1 MIDQVWKWLSCNRD
15 AQIFHMGKIRLC
27 PFSRRMDLFKDDV
40 FFWSVERSP
49 PGNMPPQRAI
59 LRGAI
64 PIRMSFTEQS
74 KQCGRLQ
81 SRIAFELFHHPG
93 PVFLEWIGAGLP
105 LMGSLEAQRA
115 MLQPVRICGRYARS
129 CQHVPLLVF
138 ASSLFFVRTYT
149 I

>member
-27 PFSRRMDLFKDDV
+27 SFSRCMNLFKDDI

-59 LRGAI
+59 LCGAI
-64 PIRMSFTEQS
+64 PIRMPFAEQS
-74 KQCGRLQ
+74 KQRGRLQ
-81 SRIAFELFHHPG
+81 SRIAFELLDHPR
-93 PVFLEWIGAGLP
+93 PVFFKWIGAGLP

-138 ASSLFFVRTYT
+138 VSFLFVVQTYT